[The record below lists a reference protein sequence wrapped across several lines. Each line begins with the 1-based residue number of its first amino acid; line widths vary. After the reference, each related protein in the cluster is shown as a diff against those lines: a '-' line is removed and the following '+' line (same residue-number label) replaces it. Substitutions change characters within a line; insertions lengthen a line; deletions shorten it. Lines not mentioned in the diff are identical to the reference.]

1 MTMSKFEF
9 FETRKFEIFHVKW
22 KVIMGMVFLLSILGA
37 CRDYDETPVFQAE
50 GYLIGHHPCVRDATV
65 TASKGEGKGYLVAT
79 TGANP
84 DTLMLFGVA
93 TDMFDV
99 PLEWHNSLGYFFP
112 EAGRQIFKMSFSY
125 QKSQENIGLQY
136 PCNAF
141 LPLYHLLRYA
151 DPEYIVLKAEK
162 IN

>member
-1 MTMSKFEF
+1 M
-9 FETRKFEIFHVKW
+9 IWV
-22 KVIMGMVFLLSILGA
+22 GMVFLLPILGG
-37 CRDYDETPVFQAE
+37 CQDNDETPVFQAE

-65 TASKGEGKGYLVAT
+65 MTSKGEGKGYLVAT
-79 TGANP
+79 IGAKS
-84 DTLMLFGVA
+84 DTLMLFGVP
-93 TDMFDV
+93 TDLFAI
-99 PLEWHNSLGYFFP
+99 PQEWHNSLSYFFP
-112 EAGRQIFKMSFSY
+112 EAGRGMFKMSFSY
-125 QKSQENIGLQY
+125 QKSQESIGLQF

>member
-1 MTMSKFEF
+1 
-9 FETRKFEIFHVKW
+9 
-22 KVIMGMVFLLSILGA
+22 MVFLLPILGG
-37 CRDYDETPVFQAE
+37 CQDNDETPVFQAE

-65 TASKGEGKGYLVAT
+65 MTSKGEGKGYLVAT
-79 TGANP
+79 IGAKS
-84 DTLMLFGVA
+84 DTLMLFGVP
-93 TDMFDV
+93 TDLFAI
-99 PLEWHNSLGYFFP
+99 PQEWHNSLSYFFP
-112 EAGRQIFKMSFSY
+112 EAGRGMFKMSFSY
-125 QKSQENIGLQY
+125 QKSQESIGLQF